1 MRYIAN
7 PVTVEAKRIV
17 QAGLWDADGIHLELE
32 DGSTFVATSEMTSR
46 MVPEPGDYVVWQDD
60 GYVYLNPAE
69 VFERKYRPADAE
81 EGFEIDLENG
91 RLSFSDALEL
101 LKAGHRVARIGWSGK
116 GMWLSLSPGTPGL
129 PAEKFWSPHNR
140 AFAERNGGGVDVL
153 PSISMKTADD
163 KILMGWLASQT
174 DMLAEDWFVLD
185 DAEERLY
192 PEGRA

>member
-1 MRYIAN
+1 MKYIAN
-7 PVTVEAKRIV
+7 PVTVEAWRIV
-17 QAGLWDADGIHLELE
+17 EVIRRKPQPELVLENGSVFEPDDGML
-32 DGSTFVATSEMTSR
+32 ARMT
-46 MVPEPGDYVVWQDD
+46 PEVGDYVVEQED
-60 GYVYLNPAE
+60 GYVYLNPKD
-69 VFERKYRPADAE
+69 VFERKYRSLDAE
-81 EGFEIDLENG
+81 EDFQIDLENG

-140 AFAERNGGGVDVL
+140 AFAERNGGRADVL
-153 PSISMKTADD
+153 PSIGMKTADD

-192 PEGRA
+192 PEGRG